1 MTHAIAVPHFVLLL
15 AQALAATLCVTAT
28 GYSAFAIYCAR
39 DFFST
44 SRSPSFS
51 FAPPISILKPVC
63 GLDRESYANFA
74 SFCRQTYPTIQIL
87 FGAERSDD
95 PGLTVARRIARDFP
109 HLDILVVATPNA
121 RASNPKVGILAALAR
136 HARHPYLL
144 VSDSDIRVG
153 PMHLATLAQPMAD
166 PRVGVVTC
174 LYRSIASGVAGALD
188 ALGLSTD
195 FQPSVL
201 VARKIEGI
209 TFGLG
214 SGTLL
219 RRLALEAA
227 GGFEAIAD
235 SLADDYMLGHLPV
248 RAGYRAVLSPDIV
261 DHELSTS
268 SLRGIAEHQLRW
280 NRGIR
285 SVRPAGYL
293 GLAFT
298 QGVPASLFLLLLTA
312 GSPASWT
319 VLGMTLGARLAMA
332 WFVAVRCLHDR
343 AAARS
348 LWLLPLRDLMNFA
361 FWIAAFFGN
370 AVVWRGTRYRLQPGG
385 RLAREGAVGEEES
398 EPALVGTQAAP

>member
-1 MTHAIAVPHFVLLL
+1 
-15 AQALAATLCVTAT
+15 
-28 GYSAFAIYCAR
+28 
-39 DFFST
+39 
-44 SRSPSFS
+44 
-51 FAPPISILKPVC
+51 
-63 GLDRESYANFA
+63 
-74 SFCRQTYPTIQIL
+74 
-87 FGAERSDD
+87 
-95 PGLTVARRIARDFP
+95 
-109 HLDILVVATPNA
+109 
-121 RASNPKVGILAALAR
+121 
-136 HARHPYLL
+136 
-144 VSDSDIRVG
+144 
-153 PMHLATLAQPMAD
+153 MHLATLAQPMAD

-174 LYRSIASGVAGALD
+174 LYRSIANGVAGALD

-214 SGTLL
+214 SGTLV
-219 RRLALEAA
+219 RRLALEKA

-235 SLADDYMLGHLPV
+235 MLADDYMLGHLPV
-248 RAGYRAVLSPDIV
+248 QAGYRAVLSPDIV

-268 SLRGIAEHQLRW
+268 SLRGIADHQLRW

-298 QGVPASLFLLLLTA
+298 QGLPASLLLLVLTA

-319 VLGMTLGARLAMA
+319 AFGLTFGVRLAMA
-332 WFVAVRCLHDR
+332 WFVAVRCLRDR

-348 LWLLPLRDLMNFA
+348 LWLVPLRDLLNFA
-361 FWIAAFFGN
+361 FWIAAFFGSV
-370 AVVWRGTRYRLQPGG
+370 VVWRGTRYRLQPGG
-385 RLAREGAVGEEES
+385 RLARDGAVRDES